1 MGNVTYKIIYGTD
14 FKWDSSKNEINVIN
28 LTI

>member
-1 MGNVTYKIIYGTD
+1 MGNVTSKMIYGIG
-14 FKWDSSKNEINVIN
+14 FKWDISKNEINVIN